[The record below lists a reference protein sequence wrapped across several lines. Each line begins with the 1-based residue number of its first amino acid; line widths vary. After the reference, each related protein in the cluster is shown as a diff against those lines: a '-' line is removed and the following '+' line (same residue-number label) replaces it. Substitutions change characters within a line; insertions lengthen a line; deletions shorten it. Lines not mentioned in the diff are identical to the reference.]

1 MLHSLEHEQ
10 LLNKAQSA
18 YSNKEYSKSLGFL
31 NEVLESDAKNVQAL
45 FLIAN
50 IFHIKGEISKAIKA
64 FKRVLEVEENH
75 TDASISLSVL
85 YNDIGYYDEAKKI
98 FQTASQRVKINS
110 DDDSLDDNHIN
121 KKFSL
126 KHYEMA
132 ELYFTYNRY
141 DEALFEYNKSIK
153 LDPANLEAR
162 IKIAKVYAKK
172 GFVNKSLDE
181 LVRLKNEEPSYLP
194 GRIALG
200 VLYYGKGDVL
210 RAQTEWE
217 KVISLDPVNSEA
229 GMYMNLAKTATET
242 NL

>member
-64 FKRVLEVEENH
+64 FKRVLEVDENH